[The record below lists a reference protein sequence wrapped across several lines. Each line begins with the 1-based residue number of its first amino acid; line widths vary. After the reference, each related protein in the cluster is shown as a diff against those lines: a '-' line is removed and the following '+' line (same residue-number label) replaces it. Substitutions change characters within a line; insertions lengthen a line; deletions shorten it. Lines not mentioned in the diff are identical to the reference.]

1 MSLFKLCVANLVT
14 LFWVVVPA
22 VMGANII
29 PQPSYVQEKQGT
41 FDLAHNNNILYAGK
55 HPEVNQIIDNF
66 MEQVL
71 GDYGLRL
78 QANKSKKAGIL
89 LQDKKSLNEE
99 AYELSV
105 VANKVVIKASAPA
118 GFFYALRTVNQ
129 LILADKNHTLL
140 PCILVKD
147 APRFS
152 YRGFLIDAGRYYL
165 PLKDVKKAI
174 DLAANYKL
182 NRFHWHL
189 TDDQGWR
196 LEIKK
201 YPRLTEK
208 GSVRS
213 NSAIGT
219 WDQYYPRH
227 YDGKEH
233 SGYYTQDEIRD
244 IVRYAADRQITIVPE
259 IEMPGHALAALSV
272 YPEYACSFHSSLD
285 LMAGA
290 GISDQVYCPK
300 PQTFRFIKDILTE
313 IASLFPGEYIHI
325 GGDECPKTSWKQ
337 CEDCQA
343 LIRKENLKDEF
354 ELHAYFIQQVEKI
367 AEGLGR
373 KLIGWDEVLE
383 GGLPLKATVMSW
395 RGEAGGIKA
404 AQLGNNVI
412 MTPNTYCYLDYYQEN
427 PEFAPLAIGGFIS
440 LEQVYDYEPIPEA
453 LTAEEA
459 KHIIGIQGNI
469 WGEYVAT
476 IEKFE
481 YMAFPRLLAIAEVAW
496 SQPGNKNRELFISHL
511 KKEFSFFQKR
521 NVNTCREYFRPRIQG
536 GWDSEKGMYAV
547 TLETI
552 CPDADIRY
560 TLDGSEPTVESDIY
574 EGPVYLTENTC
585 VKAVVTDKDNQILEA
600 PTVKNFH

>member
-459 KHIIGIQGNI
+459 KHIMGIQGNI

-496 SQPGNKNRELFISHL
+496 SQPENKNRELFISRL
-511 KKEFSFFQKR
+511 KKEFSFFRKR
-521 NVNTCREYFRPRIQG
+521 NVIHAVNISDLVFREV
-536 GWDSEKGMYAV
+536 GMVRKECMRLHLRLYVLMLIFATHWMV
-547 TLETI
+547 RNL
-552 CPDADIRY
+552 R
-560 TLDGSEPTVESDIY
+560 
-574 EGPVYLTENTC
+574 
-585 VKAVVTDKDNQILEA
+585 
-600 PTVKNFH
+600 